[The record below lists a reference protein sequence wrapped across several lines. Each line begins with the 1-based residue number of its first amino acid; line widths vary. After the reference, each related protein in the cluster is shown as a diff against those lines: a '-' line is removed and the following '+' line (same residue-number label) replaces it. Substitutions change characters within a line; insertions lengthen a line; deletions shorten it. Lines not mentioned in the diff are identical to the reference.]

1 MLHLLVLTFHLG
13 LDRRRLIRQEKGI
26 AQIGRSAVENK
37 WRKASGRERKEC
49 AQGHVMA
56 GSGGAGSRH
65 GSHGSGACLLV
76 MSLRAAFFFSCL
88 RGCDSLHQL
97 FKLGI

>member
-1 MLHLLVLTFHLG
+1 MGQPLKTNG
-13 LDRRRLIRQEKGI
+13 EKQ
-26 AQIGRSAVENK
+26 AQ
-37 WRKASGRERKEC
+37 GREGKEC

-56 GSGGAGSRH
+56 GSGGAGSRC

-76 MSLRAAFFFSCL
+76 MSLRAAFFSCL